1 MYCPIHPHIQW
12 GNRFCLKNAAPHRD
26 TPSHTVREPAGGVL
40 HLPPFRYTLTYS
52 EGTCPSQF
60 GKFDSPIHPHIQW
73 GNYFP
78 LSIFNNPC
86 DTPSHTVREPKEM
99 FSRDKMTRYTLT
111 YSEGTAQLF
120 YFPTLIPIHP
130 HIQWGNGIIALDD
143 RAFCDTPSHTVR
155 EHPAQPLHE
164 CNHRYTLTYSEGTS
178 TAIFIMPSLTIH
190 PHIQW
195 GNDISFK
202 QLNHIND
209 TPSHTVRE
217 PQYLRGF
224 QPLQIHRCAICTKAF
239 CHPRH
244 IFNMPKNL
252 IC

>member
-1 MYCPIHPHIQW
+1 MPSRIMRELLLLSFLFTSIRYTLTYNEGTIRAFCANILNMIHPHIQW
-12 GNRFCLKNAAPHRD
+12 GNRFF
-26 TPSHTVREPAGGVL
+26 REFMRQPQ
-40 HLPPFRYTLTYS
+40 RYTLTYS
-52 EGTCPSQF
+52 EGTCRRRSAF
-60 GKFDSPIHPHIQW
+60 AAFSIHPHIQW
-73 GNYFP
+73 GNWKKC
-78 LSIFNNPC
+78 SAEIKW
-86 DTPSHTVREPKEM
+86 R
-99 FSRDKMTRYTLT
+99 
-111 YSEGTAQLF
+111 
-120 YFPTLIPIHP
+120 
-130 HIQWGNGIIALDD
+130 
-143 RAFCDTPSHTVR
+143 DTPSHTVR

>member
-1 MYCPIHPHIQW
+1 MPSRIMRELLLLSFLFTSIRYTLTYNEGTIRAFCANILNMIHPHIQW

-111 YSEGTAQLF
+111 YSEGTPG
-120 YFPTLIPIHP
+120 PTPTWVQPQIHP
-130 HIQWGNGIIALDD
+130 HIQWGNIYSNLYHAVVD
-143 RAFCDTPSHTVR
+143 DTPSHTVR
-155 EHPAQPLHE
+155 E
-164 CNHRYTLTYSEGTS
+164 
-178 TAIFIMPSLTIH
+178 
-190 PHIQW
+190 
-195 GNDISFK
+195 
-202 QLNHIND
+202 
-209 TPSHTVRE
+209 
-217 PQYLRGF
+217 
-224 QPLQIHRCAICTKAF
+224 
-239 CHPRH
+239 RH
-244 IFNMPKNL
+244 FF
-252 IC
+252 